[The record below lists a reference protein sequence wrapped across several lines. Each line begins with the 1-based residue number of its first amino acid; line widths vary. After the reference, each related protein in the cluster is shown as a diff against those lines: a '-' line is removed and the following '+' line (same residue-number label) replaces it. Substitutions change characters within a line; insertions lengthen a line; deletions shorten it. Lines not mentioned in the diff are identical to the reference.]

1 MAATKPKTSPT
12 DGTTTAEQDVAEI
25 TGNAEGTTT
34 NADGSTSQAEIP
46 VTLPKKYGQSGV
58 SDYETA
64 GFPFNFHVI
73 DITDE
78 TTQLLL
84 LDDKQNNPSTIATG
98 YASTF
103 PSTVDIVGFPGGT
116 PQYIYKGSKLVE
128 DNKLVRNQYDV
139 YSSEATGQIN
149 SEYYLIKNDA
159 ERSSLFSTIYRMGY
173 YGGQKP
179 SSTALAGLGMSNT
192 DRNALG
198 DFLDFS
204 NRNTKTWRQMIK
216 DVASGKINIGAATG
230 AGTGRKISVL
240 SREEGSKGIGE
251 AFFDVLGRA
260 PTPEEIKVALKAMQD
275 LDRSR
280 QLSGTEDPASI
291 ATAATLQAQ
300 KASPAEAGAYSMGRA
315 LNQVFSLLGGA

>member
-1 MAATKPKTSPT
+1 MAPPKPKNTPT
-12 DGTTTAEQDVAEI
+12 DGETTAEQDVKRL
-25 TGNAEGTTT
+25 TG
-34 NADGSTSQAEIP
+34 NADGSTTNANSGTSQAEIP
-46 VTLPKKYGQSGV
+46 VTLDKKYGQTGV
-58 SDYETA
+58 SDYETS

-84 LDDKQNNPSTIATG
+84 LDDKQNNPSKVATG

-103 PSTVDIVGFPGGT
+103 PSTVDVVGLPGGT

-173 YGGQKP
+173 YQGQKP
-179 SSTALAGLGMSNT
+179 SSTALAGLGMTNT

-204 NRNTKTWRQMIK
+204 NRNTKTWRQMLK
-216 DVASGKINIGAATG
+216 DVASGKINIGSATG
-230 AGTGRKISVL
+230 GGGRKVSVV
-240 SREEGSKGIGE
+240 SREEASKSIGD
-251 AFFDVLGRA
+251 AFFAVLGRPA
-260 PTPEEIKVALKAMQD
+260 TPEEIKVGVKAVQD
-275 LDRSR
+275 LERSR
-280 QLSGTEDPASI
+280 VLSGTEDPANL

-300 KASPAEAGAYSMGRA
+300 KASPNEAGAYSMGQA
-315 LNQVFSLLGGA
+315 LNQVFALLGGR

>member
-12 DGTTTAEQDVAEI
+12 DTTTTAEQDVTKL
-25 TGNAEGTTT
+25 TGN
-34 NADGSTSQAEIP
+34 DQGSATSQAEIP
-46 VTLPKKYGQSGV
+46 VTLPQKYGQSGV
-58 SDYETA
+58 SNYETS

-84 LDDKQNNPSTIATG
+84 LDDKQTNPSKVETG

-103 PSTVDIVGFPGGT
+103 PSTVDIVGFPGAT

-149 SEYYLIKNDA
+149 SEYYLVKNDA

-173 YGGQKP
+173 YQGGKP
-179 SSTALAGLGMSNT
+179 SSTALAGLGMSNA

-204 NRNTKTWRQMIK
+204 NRNTKTWRQMLK

-230 AGTGRKISVL
+230 AGTGRKISVV
-240 SREEGSKGIGE
+240 SREDASRNIGD
-251 AFFDVLGRA
+251 AFFTILGRA
-260 PTPEEIKVALKAMQD
+260 PTSEEIKIGVKAIQD
-275 LDRSR
+275 ADRSR
-280 QLSGTEDPASI
+280 QSSGIEDPASL
-291 ATAATLQAQ
+291 AAAAAGQAQ
-300 KASPAEAGAYSMGRA
+300 KASPSEAGAYSMGQA
-315 LNQVFSLLGGA
+315 LNQVFALLGGR